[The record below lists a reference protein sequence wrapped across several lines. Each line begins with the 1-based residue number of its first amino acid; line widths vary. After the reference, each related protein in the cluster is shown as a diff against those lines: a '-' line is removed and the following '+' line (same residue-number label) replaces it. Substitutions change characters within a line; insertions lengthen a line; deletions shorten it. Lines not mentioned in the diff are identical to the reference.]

1 MSIID
6 GLKLDEL
13 QERNSNDKAN
23 IVTPGEKICEI
34 PNSPRF
40 APRKC
45 RTRPSLISIKYYRTE
60 SV

>member
-23 IVTPGEKICEI
+23 IVTPSEK
-34 PNSPRF
+34 N
-40 APRKC
+40 
-45 RTRPSLISIKYYRTE
+45 L
-60 SV
+60 

>member
-23 IVTPGEKICEI
+23 IVTPGEKICEV
-34 PNSPRF
+34 PNSPALHR
-40 APRKC
+40 ANAALGR
-45 RTRPSLISIKYYRTE
+45 L
-60 SV
+60 